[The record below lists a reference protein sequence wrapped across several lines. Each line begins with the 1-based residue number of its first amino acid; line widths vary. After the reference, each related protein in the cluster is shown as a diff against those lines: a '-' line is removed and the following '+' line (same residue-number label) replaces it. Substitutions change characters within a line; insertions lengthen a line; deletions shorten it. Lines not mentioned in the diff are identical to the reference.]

1 MKRPDLINRPL
12 EKCVFPLRDRYV
24 PPCGPSAIHSRWPE
38 KDDQKADRTRLLL
51 RTVGEPKPEISMR
64 CCNGVVVGLTHRSS
78 RNTGVDG
85 KLHKRKIAKF
95 KMSIVGAFL
104 EIAAHVVEKV
114 LVEFSW
120 LLPFAVERKEAK

>member
-1 MKRPDLINRPL
+1 M
-12 EKCVFPLRDRYV
+12 FPLRDRYV
-24 PPCGPSAIHSRWPE
+24 QPCGPSAIHSRWPE

-78 RNTGVDG
+78 RNT
-85 KLHKRKIAKF
+85 AKF